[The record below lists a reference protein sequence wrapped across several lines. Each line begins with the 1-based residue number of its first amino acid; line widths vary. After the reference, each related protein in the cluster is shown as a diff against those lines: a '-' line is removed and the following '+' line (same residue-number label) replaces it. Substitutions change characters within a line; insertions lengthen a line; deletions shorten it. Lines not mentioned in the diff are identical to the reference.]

1 MTGGRKAAR
10 EAHGTTRI
18 LRRAWASGH
27 FARNARL
34 FAAAYALRAGMLPL
48 KCCLYGVWKPVAR
61 FPRAVL
67 ESLRCRSVADSL
79 PQNNSER
86 LGWIAGGPDDH
97 WSATHGIT
105 GFPADFPY
113 HSTSRARPLNVQG
126 TTRVVSFIPV
136 SVCYGFSFGL

>member
-34 FAAAYALRAGMLPL
+34 FAAGYALRVGLLPL
-48 KCCLYGVWKPVAR
+48 KCCLDGVWKPFER
-61 FPRAVL
+61 FASAVL
-67 ESLRCRSVADSL
+67 ASLRCRSVADSL

-86 LGWIAGGPDDH
+86 LGRIASGPDDL

-113 HSTSRARPLNVQG
+113 DSTSRAHLLDVQG